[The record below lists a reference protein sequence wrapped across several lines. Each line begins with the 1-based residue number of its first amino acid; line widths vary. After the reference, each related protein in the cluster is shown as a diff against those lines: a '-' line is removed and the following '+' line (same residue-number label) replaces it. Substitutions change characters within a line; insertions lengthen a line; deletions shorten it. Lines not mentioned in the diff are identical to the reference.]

1 MKSRSIRPV
10 VRPIRKRR
18 RGAHWL
24 FATSALVVATSL
36 TPARVVAQ
44 APAPTA
50 SAHGPALMRF
60 DIPAGALDEAL
71 RAFEA
76 ATGLSLDVRM
86 PADTV
91 SMMQSPGVSGM
102 FSVQAAL
109 EALLEG
115 TSLAGTRTASGA
127 MAIDVVGLRE
137 SLEVTGR
144 LPRVESPKYATTLAT
159 TPQTIQV
166 IPQGVM
172 AEQGSFT
179 LSDAMRNV
187 PGITIQAGEGGGASG
202 TAGDMFNMRGFSAAN
217 SLFVDNVR
225 DDGLI
230 TRDVYNLEQ
239 VEVYLG
245 PTGSDVGRGNAAGY
259 VNMATKAA
267 RQGASYSANVA
278 YGTQETKRVT
288 ADLNQPIALGE
299 AGSWLGGSAIRLNAL
314 WQDGGVAGRD
324 HTTNGRQSIAPSVA
338 FGLGSPT
345 RVILQG
351 QFTRQENLPDYG
363 IPGAAW
369 NAPLAPTSVLASR
382 PVDQATYYGSP
393 DVDYDHADQQSLTG
407 RVEHDF
413 GGGWA
418 LRNQMRFNQTS
429 REAVITAISSI
440 ASFTPATE
448 QVAFARQINV
458 RDNSILSNQTS
469 LVGRLTTGKVS
480 HAITAGIEVTSEDYS
495 APGRTGAGTRDPQSI
510 YDPQPFAPVAAFA
523 PVPSGATTDG
533 TTRTFAASAFDV
545 VTIGKLQVNGGLRV
559 ENFDTEYRALAV
571 TGVRTDVDA
580 SDTIVSGKAG
590 VLFQF
595 LPTANVYASYG
606 STVTPP
612 GSGNFALSAQP
623 NNANN
628 PNVDP
633 QVSRN
638 LEVGSKWDLFN
649 RRLSATVALFDTRNE
664 NVIYTV
670 DATAVPPLFNQ
681 DDAQQVRGATIG
693 LFGQLS
699 DHWSVMAN
707 FAYLDGEN
715 DSQNP
720 ATNGRELT
728 LMPEKS
734 GSLWTTYALR
744 GFTVGG
750 GVRFA
755 DRAFVNAAN
764 TLAVPP
770 YTLVDAVASYA
781 VNSHLTLRVNA
792 YNLTDETYIRSIS
805 NNGGRYM
812 PGLTRSVLVS
822 TQVGF

>member
-10 VRPIRKRR
+10 VRPVRKRR

-24 FATSALVVATSL
+24 FTTSALVVASGL
-36 TPARVVAQ
+36 VPAGVSAQ
-44 APAPTA
+44 APVPVTAAP
-50 SAHGPALMRF
+50 GQALMRF
-60 DIPAGALDEAL
+60 DIPAGPLDQAL
-71 RAFEA
+71 RAFEL

-91 SMMQSPGVSGM
+91 GMMQSPGVSGM
-102 FSVQAAL
+102 FSVPAAL
-109 EALLEG
+109 AALLEG
-115 TSLAGTRTASGA
+115 TSLAGTRTATGA
-127 MAIDVVGLRE
+127 IAIDVAGLRE

-278 YGTQETKRVT
+278 YGTQENKRVT
-288 ADLNQPIALGE
+288 ADLNQPLALGD

-324 HTTNGRQSIAPSVA
+324 YTTNGRQSIAPSVA
-338 FGLGSPT
+338 LGLGSPT

-351 QFTRQENLPDYG
+351 QFTRQDNLPDYG
-363 IPGAAW
+363 VPGAAW
-369 NAPLAPTSVLASR
+369 DQPLAPTSVLASR
-382 PVDQATYYGSP
+382 AVDQATYYGSP
-393 DVDYDHADQQSLTG
+393 DVDYDTANQVSVTG
-407 RVEHDF
+407 RLEHDF
-413 GGGWA
+413 GRGWA
-418 LRNQMRFNQTS
+418 VRNQTRYNETS
-429 REAVITAISSI
+429 REAVVTAISSV
-440 ASFTPATE
+440 ASYNAATE
-448 QVAFARQINV
+448 QVTFARQINA
-458 RDNSILSNQTS
+458 RDNSILSNQSS

-480 HAITAGIEVTSEDYS
+480 HAITAGVEVTSEDYS
-495 APGRTGAGTRDPQSI
+495 APGWTGAGTRDPQSI
-510 YDPQPFAPVAAFA
+510 YDPQPFAPVIGFA

-533 TTRTFAASAFDV
+533 TTRTLAASAFDV
-545 VTIGKLQVNGGLRV
+545 VTVGKLQVNGGLRV
-559 ENFDTEYRALAV
+559 EHYDTEYRALAT
-571 TGVRTDVDA
+571 TGVRTDLDA

-612 GSGNFALSAQP
+612 GSGNFALSAQG
-623 NNANN
+623 NNANS

-633 QVSRN
+633 QVSRHVE
-638 LEVGSKWDLFN
+638 LGSKWEFFE

-664 NVIYTV
+664 NVIYTI

-681 DDAQQVRGATIG
+681 DDAQQVRGATVG
-693 LFGQLS
+693 LFGQLT

-707 FAYLDGEN
+707 FAFLDGRQ

-720 ATNGRELT
+720 ATNGRQLT
-728 LMPEKS
+728 LMPETS
-734 GSLWTTYALR
+734 GSLWTTYAAR
-744 GFTVGG
+744 GLTFGG

-755 DRAFVNAAN
+755 DRAFVNTAN
-764 TLAVPP
+764 TLAVPA

-781 VNSHLTLRVNA
+781 VNTHLTLRLNA
-792 YNLTDETYIRSIS
+792 YNLTDATYIRSIS